1 MFSKHN
7 YEAKVIR
14 KYTDL
19 VVVCYVDFP
28 CGHVVYFDC
37 QTFPYSIDMDNYT
50 YLQQKHKY
58 YCDTLKKINNKFM
71 KNVLK
76 M

>member
-1 MFSKHN
+1 MFSKQN

-19 VVVCYVDFP
+19 VVCYVDFP
-28 CGHVVYFDC
+28 CGHMVYFDC

-50 YLQQKHKY
+50 
-58 YCDTLKKINNKFM
+58 
-71 KNVLK
+71 
-76 M
+76 

>member
-7 YEAKVIR
+7 YEAKVIK

-19 VVVCYVDFP
+19 VVCYVDFP

-50 YLQQKHKY
+50 
-58 YCDTLKKINNKFM
+58 
-71 KNVLK
+71 
-76 M
+76 